1 MLAFDKLCLATFSK
15 VYLNK
20 VINTQEQQE
29 RINPFFLVY
38 FKINIIIL
46 KYSDRYA

>member
-20 VINTQEQQE
+20 A
-29 RINPFFLVY
+29 
-38 FKINIIIL
+38 K
-46 KYSDRYA
+46 KYAKETGKN